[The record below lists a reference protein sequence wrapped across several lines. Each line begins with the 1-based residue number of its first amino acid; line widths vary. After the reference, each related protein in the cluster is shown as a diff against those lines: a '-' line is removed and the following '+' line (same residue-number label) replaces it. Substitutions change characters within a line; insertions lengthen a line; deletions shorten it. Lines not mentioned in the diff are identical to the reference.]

1 MEHCDADGVHD
12 LSRQIHLPNIKHIA
26 HLPFVTRSHLWNVV
40 ISICSQASL
49 IPLACSFG
57 KQPVE
62 LVQRIEVE
70 KAQAMLSSLSKS
82 SQI

>member
-1 MEHCDADGVHD
+1 M
-12 LSRQIHLPNIKHIA
+12 
-26 HLPFVTRSHLWNVV
+26 
-40 ISICSQASL
+40 SICSQASL
-49 IPLACSFG
+49 IPLVCSFG